1 MINAELQYLNE
12 LNWGYRAGRVLHV
25 ANEIGVFNALAGK
38 TKDVIEIACVC
49 DAKED
54 IMEKLL
60 IACTALGLL
69 QRSGDKYT
77 NTALADKYLVAGKEL
92 FQGDIIAHSSSVWNF
107 WNELPNAIRPEGS
120 AAKQNDEHRNFI
132 LAMRNITAG
141 GRGDIF
147 LDHIDLSGRKK
158 MFDVGGG
165 PGMYSILACRKW
177 SGLKATVFDLPETIE
192 IAKEIVASEQ
202 MQDRIDFA
210 PGNWDDD
217 EFGNNNDVVL
227 FSNVLHGPTYNV
239 EHKLAKARASMAK
252 GGLLV
257 IQEFV
262 LNNEKTGPLIS
273 ALFNVMVGA
282 YCESELLAVIKAS
295 GFINAKIVAKDNEI
309 GSCWLTAEKA

>member
-1 MINAELQYLNE
+1 MINADLQYLNE

-38 TKDVIEIACVC
+38 TMCAADIASSCNSKV
-49 DAKED
+49 D
-54 IMEKLL
+54 MTEKLL
-60 IACTALGLL
+60 IACTALSLIE
-69 QRSGDKYT
+69 RNGDNYT
-77 NTALADKYLVAGKEL
+77 NTGLADKYLIAGKEL

-177 SGLKATVFDLPETIE
+177 PGLRATVFDLPETIE
-192 IAKEIVASEQ
+192 IAKKIVASEQ
-202 MQDRIDFA
+202 MEDRIDFA

-239 EHKLAKARASMAK
+239 EHKLAKAHASMTK

-282 YCESELLAVIKAS
+282 YSQNELLAVIIAA
-295 GFINAKIVAKDNEI
+295 GFTNAIIAAKDDEI
-309 GSCWLTAEKA
+309 GSCWITAEKA